1 MHVSKGEFFKAEVFN
16 RFFFSCNNDRFF
28 FFNSYISF
36 CNHFTLS
43 KLYNFLS
50 YISVAVMFMM
60 LWLYLYIISR
70 TSLASVVMI
79 RNGFGSGRKK
89 LNPWAM
95 QVIIFPVFT
104 ITAGQNNQ
112 LLCKPYC
119 SLWKTMFSKK
129 VWLGNKTVYIHKSKK
144 IKRTQMACRH
154 RLFMQ

>member
-1 MHVSKGEFFKAEVFN
+1 MWVKENFLKQKFLTD
-16 RFFFSCNNDRFF
+16 FSFLVTMTDFF

-79 RNGFGSGRKK
+79 CNGFGSGRKK

-129 VWLGNKTVYIHKSKK
+129 VWLGDKTVCIHKSKK
-144 IKRTQMACRH
+144 IKRTQTACRH